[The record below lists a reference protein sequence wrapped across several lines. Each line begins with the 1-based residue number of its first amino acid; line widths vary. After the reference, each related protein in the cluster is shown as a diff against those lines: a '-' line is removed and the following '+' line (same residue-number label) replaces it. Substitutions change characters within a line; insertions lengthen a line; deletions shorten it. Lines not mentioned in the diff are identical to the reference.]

1 MYLATNS
8 SHDTDCDAVS
18 FPVSSIGERSL
29 PSPDLQPKLPFSFRD
44 LTQKLLTSPV
54 SETKYLIS
62 RSVADLV
69 SGWAQVYMQ
78 PDQHADPALGD
89 GYWVRTLY
97 LDTPGADIY
106 HRRGV
111 GRSRKFRIRGY
122 GSSQELWLEMKW
134 KRNGKVRKRRTL
146 IHQNQL
152 PLVITN
158 ASQEHEWFSSRV
170 DRYQLQPAC
179 QITYRRQAYVC
190 RTSQGVYRLT
200 LDREAFSQPHDGW
213 KVPHEAGNCRI
224 LNAENAILE
233 LKYQGDFPL
242 FFRSLVEL
250 IPQVPA
256 SYSKY
261 RRAIS
266 TLMDQ
271 SMGDPACPTG

>member
-1 MYLATNS
+1 MYLAMNPS
-8 SHDTDCDAVS
+8 NDTDCDAVS
-18 FPVSSIGERSL
+18 IPGERLL
-29 PSPDLQPKLPFSFRD
+29 PPHDFQQKLKFSFRE
-44 LTQKLLTSPV
+44 LTQKLLTSPI

-111 GRSRKFRIRGY
+111 GRSRKFRVRGY
-122 GSSQELWLEMKW
+122 GSSPELWLEMKW
-134 KRNGKVRKRRTL
+134 KRREKVRKRRTV
-146 IHQNQL
+146 IHQDRL
-152 PLVITN
+152 PLIMAN
-158 ASQEHEWFSSRV
+158 SSQEHEWFSNRV
-170 DRYQLQPAC
+170 HRYQLQPAC
-179 QITYRRQAYVC
+179 QITYRRQAYLC
-190 RTSQGVYRLT
+190 RTSHGVYRLT

-213 KVPHEAGNCRI
+213 RVPLETGNCRI

-233 LKYQGDFPL
+233 LKYQGDFPI

-250 IPQVPA
+250 IPQVPC

-271 SMGDPACPTG
+271 SMGDSACPTG

>member
-1 MYLATNS
+1 MYLAMNPS
-8 SHDTDCDAVS
+8 NDTDCDAVS
-18 FPVSSIGERSL
+18 IPGERLL
-29 PSPDLQPKLPFSFRD
+29 PPPDFQQRNKFSFRE
-44 LTQKLLTSPV
+44 LTQKLLTSPI

-89 GYWVRTLY
+89 SYWVRTLY
-97 LDTPGADIY
+97 IDTPGADIY

-122 GSSQELWLEMKW
+122 GSSPELWLEMKW
-134 KRNGKVRKRRTL
+134 KRREKVRKRRTA
-146 IHQNQL
+146 IHQDQL
-152 PLVITN
+152 PLFMAN
-158 ASQEHEWFSSRV
+158 SSQEYEWFSSRI

-179 QITYRRQAYVC
+179 QITYRRQAYLC
-190 RTSQGVYRLT
+190 RTSHGVYRLT

-213 KVPHEAGNCRI
+213 KVPVEAGNCRI

-250 IPQVPA
+250 IPQVPG

-271 SMGDPACPTG
+271 SMGDSACPTG